1 MKSDRRHELQTN
13 TLALWLQLRLP
24 ELWNKYGSWFL
35 FGLVT
40 IMALVLFIQYR
51 VKQPK
56 IALANASRT
65 LAEVQSS
72 IGRLE
77 RREVPPT
84 ELSDVPA
91 RIDDAMK
98 QSDQK
103 QIQAYGNILKAEY
116 YWTLATMP
124 GPMPGET
131 AKRPEQSPE
140 ELLKQAEEAYQ
151 AALAVAPDAQDLVA
165 RAHFG
170 LANVAETRGYQPVR
184 TPGQANAEA
193 AKAQFD
199 IAKRNYEAV
208 ANNATMLPALK
219 AEANWRLEQLALLQK
234 PVWYMS
240 MPATREGTTLPF
252 ELGPELPAGITTSRP
267 TTSAGATRPTTSPAK

>member
-13 TLALWLQLRLP
+13 SLALWLQLRLP

-35 FGLVT
+35 FGLVA

-65 LAEVQSS
+65 LAEVQSL
-72 IGRLE
+72 ITRLE
-77 RREVPPT
+77 RQQVPLTEV
-84 ELSDVPA
+84 SDVPT
-91 RIDDAMK
+91 RIDEAMK

-103 QIQAYGNILKAEY
+103 QIQTYGNILKAEY

-124 GPMPGET
+124 PPMPGET

-140 ELLKQAEEAYQ
+140 ELMKQAEEAYG
-151 AALAVAPDAQDLVA
+151 AALAVAPDAPDLVA

-170 LANVAETRGYQPVR
+170 LANIAETRGYQPVR
-184 TPGQANAEA
+184 TPGQVNGEA

-199 IAKRNYEAV
+199 IARRNYEAV
-208 ANNATMLPALK
+208 AANASMLPALK

-234 PVWYMS
+234 PVWYMT
-240 MPATREGTTLPF
+240 MPSSREGTTLPF
-252 ELGPELPAGITTSRP
+252 ELGPEAPL
-267 TTSAGATRPTTSPAK
+267 TRPTTSPVTPTRPTTGPAK